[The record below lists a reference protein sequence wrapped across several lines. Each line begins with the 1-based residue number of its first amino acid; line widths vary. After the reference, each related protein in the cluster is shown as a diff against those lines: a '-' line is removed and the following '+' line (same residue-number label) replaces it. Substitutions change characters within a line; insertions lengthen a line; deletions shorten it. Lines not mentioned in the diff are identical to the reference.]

1 MRLHDC
7 SAMIIRSAFDHG
19 FEGTGCLQI
28 SSQHHFF
35 AFLRDVHSESA
46 PVLYENDSSGI
57 RSIITLALYIP
68 IGFERCGDTGSVSC
82 ASSAQPLRFHKCV
95 CFEGGAESEA
105 ERCGIIFPFHG
116 AKHGLHCDL
125 TQMTFALGI
134 GQRSDAEICLT
145 KGKRRA

>member
-1 MRLHDC
+1 MGLK
-7 SAMIIRSAFDHG
+7 G
-19 FEGTGCLQI
+19 QGGCLQI

-57 RSIITLALYIP
+57 RSIITLYIL

-95 CFEGGAESEA
+95 CFEGGGAAESEGRRGR
-105 ERCGIIFPFHG
+105 EVWDYLSIP
-116 AKHGLHCDL
+116 
-125 TQMTFALGI
+125 
-134 GQRSDAEICLT
+134 RSKACSTLCPYSNDIRTEDWVLKMRIN
-145 KGKRRA
+145 